1 MSAAKGALPQVALG
15 IRSPAH
21 DIKNTLQ
28 SEHFTGRVF

>member
-1 MSAAKGALPQVALG
+1 MSAAKGALSQVRLAFDHQ
-15 IRSPAH
+15 PP